1 MIRYILG
8 VSYYFLIIFN
18 FFSPE
23 YRFSDLF
30 DPMPEHFGNEHWMLE
45 LRFIGWSIITFI
57 MFVSMILLF
66 VRNKEYRKIS
76 LISIISIPL
85 FYILIIVSTTI
96 YFEIPIEKM
105 INVYAGNYDSIIG
118 MYLHLGEGDLLRI
131 GIILL
136 GFPLIYSKTLYSW
149 ILSHQW
155 NQYAKK

>member
-30 DPMPEHFGNEHWMLE
+30 DPMPWHFGNEHWMLE

-66 VRNKEYRKIS
+66 VRNKEYRKIG

-85 FYILIIVSTTI
+85 FYILIVVSATI

-155 NQYAKK
+155 NQ